1 MRFRRLD
8 LNLLV
13 ALEALLDECS
23 VSRAAERI
31 NLSQAAMSNALT
43 RLRISLDD
51 DLLVRVGR
59 RMVMT
64 DRARAI
70 HLEVRHLLRQV
81 ETRIMTMPDFDPTTQ
96 EREVRCMMSDVMAK
110 TFFAQ
115 LAHHISAI
123 APGIVLASH
132 PITDP
137 PHLSLERGQMD
148 FLLMP
153 RQYAS
158 SAHPMIELYREGFE
172 CLLRR
177 DHPLLDGGLTQTDY
191 LAASHV
197 VIELGPERKTT
208 ADRGAIEQRYG
219 PLRVGAKVYNQSS
232 VPWAVMDTDWIGTL
246 PRSLSQRYAKALGL
260 VNVPLPMD
268 VPPNVLI
275 VQWGAFADS
284 DACLAWIRSQIVAY
298 AQEFTT
304 EPGGIMA

>member
-1 MRFRRLD
+1 MRFRKLD

-43 RLRISLDD
+43 RLRDSLGD

-70 HLEVRHLLRQV
+70 HPEVRDLLRQV
-81 ETRIMTMPDFDPTTQ
+81 ETRIMATPDFDPTTQ

-115 LAHHISAI
+115 LAHYVTGM

-132 PITDP
+132 PISDP
-137 PHLSLERGQMD
+137 PHLSLERGHID

-158 SAHPMIELYREGFE
+158 SAHPMKELYRDDYE
-172 CLLRR
+172 CLMRA
-177 DHPLLDGGLTQTDY
+177 DHPLAKERLTRASY
-191 LAASHV
+191 LKARHV
-197 VIELGPERKTT
+197 VIEMGE
-208 ADRGAIEQRYG
+208 DRRTPSDRSAIEQRYG
-219 PLRVGAKVYNQSS
+219 PLNVGTKVFNQSS
-232 VPWAVMDTDWIGTL
+232 VPWAVEGTDWIGTL
-246 PRSLSQRYAKALGL
+246 PGTLSRLYAKALGL
-260 VNVPLPMD
+260 VSVPLPID
-268 VPPNVLI
+268 VPPNVL
-275 VQWGAFADS
+275 VMQWGDFADQ
-284 DACLAWIRSQIVAY
+284 DACLGWVRNATLDY
-298 AQEFTT
+298 AQRFVDEQKAQ
-304 EPGGIMA
+304 IS